1 MVSAPPTAPVRL
13 STADD
18 FRRLPLARLRCG
30 ESLRFPIHAADG
42 MLLLAEGSLVTPRI
56 LEILYQRGYATVLVH
71 RLEPSTALSLEPM
84 GGLMEVPEAR
94 PGASVGIHNRAT
106 RQLDCELGERIA
118 EAAAVSETPYLKEIP
133 NRGTEPYCEKLARQI
148 VEKHESFI
156 ETLQDSVQKI
166 VHSDPRGQEQATDVV
181 RDYLNLL
188 VEDIDLFTHCASAPY
203 AAYYP
208 HRHSLHVAMISL
220 AMGVRAGLGEE
231 QLRCL
236 GLGALLHDV
245 GMLRIPRQIWG
256 SKHSLSVQQQLAIM
270 AHPIYSVDAVS
281 KLDSIPV
288 DTRYIIYQVHERA
301 RAQGYP
307 RRVPAEL
314 IHPLAKIVSVADT
327 YVAMLSER
335 PYRPAIQPY
344 AAIESLIRAVQSG
357 RLEPHPVRLL
367 LNTVSLYPVGSYV
380 VLSDGRL
387 GKVLRSNGLAYDR
400 PVVRVWPP
408 RSIPTDDTGELI
420 DLLDTPD
427 LKVQEAVP
435 TPIGRS

>member
-1 MVSAPPTAPVRL
+1 
-13 STADD
+13 
-18 FRRLPLARLRCG
+18 
-30 ESLRFPIHAADG
+30 

-56 LEILYQRGYATVLVH
+56 LEILYQRGYSTVLVH

-106 RQLDCELGERIA
+106 RQLDCELGDRIA
-118 EAAAVSETPYLKEIP
+118 EAIAVSETPFVKDIP
-133 NRGTEPYCEKLARQI
+133 NRGAEPYCESLARQI

-156 ETLQDSVQKI
+156 DTLQDSVQKI
-166 VHSDPRGQEQATDVV
+166 TQSDPRGHEQASDVV
-181 RDYLNLL
+181 SDYLSLL
-188 VEDIDLFTHCASAPY
+188 VEDMDLFTHCASAPY

-236 GLGALLHDV
+236 GLGALLHDI
-245 GMLRIPRQIWG
+245 GMLRIPRQIW
-256 SKHSLSVQQQLAIM
+256 STKHSLTVQQQLAVM

-281 KLDSIPV
+281 KADSIPV
-288 DTRYIIYQVHERA
+288 DTQYIIYQVHERA

-314 IHPLAKIVSVADT
+314 IHPLAKIVSVADM

-335 PYRPAIQPY
+335 PYRAAIQPY
-344 AAIESLIRAVQSG
+344 AAVESLIRAVQSG
-357 RLEPHPVRLL
+357 RLEAHPVRLL

-380 VLSDGRL
+380 ILTNGCL

-400 PVVRVWPP
+400 PVVRMWPP
-408 RSIPTDDTGELI
+408 RSTPTDDTGELI
-420 DLLDTPD
+420 DLLEIED
-427 LKVQEAVP
+427 LRVQEAVP